1 MPVAQ
6 IQQIVE
12 QFEKIHLEEMDRVQL
27 MNRVDTK
34 FTFSMDKL
42 AELLPILAKDY
53 KILEVNGVL
62 LSEYESLYY
71 DDQKLSSYVNHHR
84 KRLDRFKVRYRKYVN
99 SNIAFLEVKH
109 KKNGRTDKSRI
120 PAKDIPYEMSEEEAA
135 FVRDQGLVGDKLIP
149 SLLNGFKRI
158 TLVNKT
164 MNERL
169 TMDIDLT
176 FKWEG
181 NTQKVDNVVIAEL
194 KQERVIRNSPFYAL
208 MKKNLIRPL
217 RMSKYCIGIVTIYGK
232 DKVKYNRFKK
242 KLLKIKKIQQNAA

>member
-1 MPVAQ
+1 MPVPE
-6 IQQIVE
+6 IQHIVE

-34 FTFSMDKL
+34 FTFSMSKL
-42 AELLPILAKDY
+42 EELLPELIKDY
-53 KILEVNGVL
+53 KVLEVENTL

-71 DDQKLSSYVNHHR
+71 DDISLSSYVDHHR

-99 SNIAFLEVKH
+99 SDIAFLEVKH

-120 PAKDIPYEMSEEEAA
+120 PTDDIPMEMSDEQAL
-135 FVRDQGLVGDKLIP
+135 FVRNQGLLTEKLQP
-149 SLLNGFKRI
+149 TLYNGFKRI

-169 TMDIDLT
+169 TLDIDLT

-181 NTQKVDNVVIAEL
+181 REKTVTNVVIAEL
-194 KQERVIRNSPFYAL
+194 KQERVVRTSPFYKL
-208 MKKNLIRPL
+208 MKKHLIRPL
-217 RMSKYCIGIVTIYGK
+217 RVSKYCIGIVTIYGK
-232 DKVKYNRFKK
+232 DAVKYNRFKK
-242 KLLKIKKIQQNAA
+242 KLLKIKKIQKNAA

>member
-1 MPVAQ
+1 MSVAH

-27 MNRVDTK
+27 MDRVDTK
-34 FTFSMDKL
+34 FTFSQSKL
-42 AELLPILAKDY
+42 AELLPILSKDY
-53 KILEVNGVL
+53 KILEVDGVL

-71 DDQKLSSYVNHHR
+71 DDANLSLYINHHR

-109 KKNGRTDKSRI
+109 KKNGRTEKSRI
-120 PAKDIPYEMSEEEAA
+120 PADDIPYTMAPEQEK
-135 FVRDQGLVGDKLIP
+135 FVRKQGLEGAELVP

-169 TMDIDLT
+169 TLDIDLT
-176 FKWEG
+176 FKWKDEE
-181 NTQKVDNVVIAEL
+181 KKISNVIIAEL

-217 RMSKYCIGIVTIYGK
+217 RVSKYCIGIVTMYGT
-232 DKVKYNRFKK
+232 DNVKYNRFKK
-242 KLLKIKKIQQNAA
+242 KLLKIKKIQLDAA

>member
-6 IQQIVE
+6 IQQIVH
-12 QFEKIHLEEMDRVQL
+12 QFDKIHLEEMDRVQL

-34 FTFSMDKL
+34 FTFSMEKL
-42 AELLPILAKDY
+42 TELLPILAKDY
-53 KILEVNGVL
+53 QVLEVNGIL

-71 DDQKLSSYVNHHR
+71 DDQKLSSYMNHHR

-99 SNIAFLEVKH
+99 SDISFLEVKH

-120 PAKDIPYEMSEEEAA
+120 PAKDIPNEMSNEEAL
-135 FVRDQGLVGDKLIP
+135 FVREQGLVGDKLIP
-149 SLLNGFKRI
+149 SLMNGFKRI

-169 TMDIDLT
+169 TLDIDLT
-176 FKWEG
+176 FQWEG
-181 NTQKVDNVVIAEL
+181 KTKRVENVVIAEL

-217 RMSKYCIGIVTIYGK
+217 KMSKYCIGIVTIYGK
-232 DKVKYNRFKK
+232 DNVKYNRFKK
-242 KLLKIKKIQQNAA
+242 KLLKIKKIQNNAA

>member
-1 MPVAQ
+1 MSVAH

-27 MNRVDTK
+27 MDRVDTK
-34 FTFSMDKL
+34 FTFSQSKL
-42 AELLPILAKDY
+42 AELLPILSKDY
-53 KILEVNGVL
+53 KILEVDGVL

-71 DDQKLSSYVNHHR
+71 DDANLSLYINHHR

-109 KKNGRTDKSRI
+109 KKNGRTEKSRI
-120 PAKDIPYEMSEEEAA
+120 PADDIPYTMAPEQEK
-135 FVRDQGLVGDKLIP
+135 FVRKQGLEGAELVP

-169 TMDIDLT
+169 TLDIILRLNGKT
-176 FKWEG
+176 
-181 NTQKVDNVVIAEL
+181 
-194 KQERVIRNSPFYAL
+194 R
-208 MKKNLIRPL
+208 KKR
-217 RMSKYCIGIVTIYGK
+217 
-232 DKVKYNRFKK
+232 
-242 KLLKIKKIQQNAA
+242 